1 MQTKRFGAFLVY
13 NRGKQ
18 KGVSMIILAS
28 TFSQSISHILSADQA
43 FSLTKFLVM
52 FLLIFIET
60 AGIIT
65 GFIPGDTILTSVGS
79 VAGLH
84 HNLWE
89 LFADGVI
96 FGVASLCGDAVN
108 YWFGGF
114 LTQQIGKI
122 PVLKK
127 YLDGGL
133 IDRLAVDFHPKRWLL
148 FVVLGRFLPFI
159 RVAVPLLAHRLGL
172 PFVTYLKMAAFASF
186 LWAFTITAFGYFIGH
201 LAIPHSALIIG
212 LIALVILLLVGL
224 RSPKLRQAVINLFV
238 RKWVDFVIMRL
249 DNL

>member
-1 MQTKRFGAFLVY
+1 MKHKRFGAFLVY
-13 NRGKQ
+13 NRGKE
-18 KGVSMIILAS
+18 KGVPMIILAS
-28 TFSQSISHILSADQA
+28 NLPNTITHILSADQA
-43 FSLTKFLVM
+43 FSLTKFVVM

-89 LFADGVI
+89 LLADSLV
-96 FGVASLCGDAVN
+96 FGLASLCGDAVN

-122 PVLKK
+122 PFLKK

-148 FVVLGRFLPFI
+148 FIVLGRFLPFI

-172 PFVTYLKMAAFASF
+172 PFVSYLKMAALASF

-201 LAIPHSALIIG
+201 LAIPHNALLIGLVCFVVLLII
-212 LIALVILLLVGL
+212 GL
-224 RSPKLRQAVINLFV
+224 RSPKLRQAVINLFI
-238 RKWVDFVIMRL
+238 RK
-249 DNL
+249 